1 MPSKAALI
9 PSRRANTW
17 NSLPKILRQTTRW
30 TKGKENDSGNVGLG
44 TRTPKTGSGGNRRRT
59 SSISACA
66 YPRSVA
72 PTTEP
77 VLSGSNPFPQMDTAA
92 SIQTSSA
99 ERNIIPWPTL
109 AGFLPQL
116 DTTASTQTSSAE
128 RNIIPWPTMDEFL
141 MESTTSGLQPPPLR
155 LHSSTLSVTTSSPEG
170 LAMSFVTFGSDSD
183 CVPSV
188 ASPRRFFGIHASPN
202 NYGQVMN
209 IPIDDPFQY
218 GEPLGCCDDSDD
230 DFAMS
235 SDVDDTFSFLR
246 RPGTRAD
253 ANLPTHDL
261 RASCC
266 PRGSLGDSVIVRL
279 DRPVRAKT
287 LIGPNESFPRPN
299 SPSSDNGVDA
309 ERAGLPNS
317 DDDEATPGFLATQ
330 RSEDVRTS
338 NRGRSLFGGN
348 PLRVATVSGNLRSAI
363 QAVDRLLWSHAHI
376 RHSPAPIRISPPSPA
391 LVSLQRGN
399 WLQHRQRVSSSER
412 RTALGWKRRI
422 SSAPNRH
429 LLG

>member
-1 MPSKAALI
+1 MPSEAALI
-9 PSRRANTW
+9 HSRRTNTW
-17 NSLPKILRQTTRW
+17 KSLPKILRQTTRW

-44 TRTPKTGSGGNRRRT
+44 TRMPKTGSGGNRRRT
-59 SSISACA
+59 SSIPGYP

-77 VLSGSNPFPQMDTAA
+77 VLSGSNPFPQMDTTA
-92 SIQTSSA
+92 SMRTSST

-116 DTTASTQTSSAE
+116 DTTASTQNFGAE

-141 MESTTSGLQPPPLR
+141 MESTTSSLQPPPLR

-170 LAMSFVTFGSDSD
+170 LAMSFVTFGSDSER
-183 CVPSV
+183 VPSV
-188 ASPRRFFGIHASPN
+188 ASPGRFFGIHASPN
-202 NYGQVMN
+202 NYGQ
-209 IPIDDPFQY
+209 Y
-218 GEPLGCCDDSDD
+218 GEPLGSCDDSDH

-235 SDVDDTFSFLR
+235 SDVDDTFSFLG

-253 ANLPTHDL
+253 ANLPWKHDL
-261 RASCC
+261 PASRCS
-266 PRGSLGDSVIVRL
+266 RGSLGDSVIVRL
-279 DRPVRAKT
+279 DRPVRAKM
-287 LIGPNESFPRPN
+287 LIGPNELFPRPN
-299 SPSSDNGVDA
+299 SSSSDNDVDA
-309 ERAGLPNS
+309 KRAGPPNS
-317 DDDEATPGFLATQ
+317 DDDEATPGFLAPQ
-330 RSEDVRTS
+330 KSEDVK
-338 NRGRSLFGGN
+338 GRSLFGGS
-348 PLRVATVSGNLRSAI
+348 PLRVATASGNLRSAV
-363 QAVDRLLWSHAHI
+363 QAVDRLLWSHAHT